1 MIIERS
7 MALGDYLLSNISYYY
22 GLPLFLTFTCVRL
35 LSSRTQPTFLY
46 NYQSSTNKIILNKI
60 LKLGHIH

>member
-7 MALGDYLLSNISYYY
+7 LALGDYSLSNISYYY
-22 GLPLFLTFTCVRL
+22 D
-35 LSSRTQPTFLY
+35 Y

-60 LKLGHIH
+60 FRRGRMRF